1 MSTIFRVEKSGN
13 FTIMSNV
20 HLKDSRLSLRA
31 AGLLSK
37 ILSLPPEW
45 NFTLS
50 GLAKITSDGVDSVR
64 AAVRELENF
73 GYITRKQLRDERG
86 RMSQNEYH
94 VYEDPKQNPDYS
106 CENSEDNSPKY
117 SESEQTDKNFLCE
130 PSTVSPSA
138 ENPSTVNPTTDTY
151 YILNTNKSNTYSSIT
166 QSRAPRGSDG
176 GTERDKYFSLI
187 RENIEFDDLAE
198 KEKVSEL
205 VEVMVDVICSN
216 RDRVRVNGGELPI
229 EQVRKRFLELRR
241 EHIENVL
248 KTLESNSVEV
258 RNLRAYLITL
268 LYNSPTTVC
277 DFKPKSSA
285 ASGTFE
291 TQTSS
296 FDVDEVMKRIWA
308 RYDKRASSG

>member
-20 HLKDSRLSLRA
+20 HLKDKRLSLRA

-45 NFTLS
+45 DFTLS

-64 AAVRELENF
+64 AAVRELKNF

-94 VYEDPKQNPDYS
+94 VYEDPKQNPDF
-106 CENSEDNSPKY
+106 
-117 SESEQTDKNFLCE
+117 SEQTDKKILCKPLSE
-130 PSTVSPSA
+130 SPSS

-176 GTERDKYFSLI
+176 GTEREKYSSLI
-187 RENIEFDDLAE
+187 RENIDYDCFAE
-198 KEKVSEL
+198 KEKVDEL
-205 VEVMVDVICSN
+205 VEIMVDVVCSN
-216 RDRVRVNGGELPI
+216 RKTVRVNGEDLPTEI
-229 EQVRKRFLELRR
+229 VKSRFLKLDYS
-241 EHIENVL
+241 HIDYVL
-248 KTLESNSVEV
+248 TALQRNTSEV
-258 RNLRAYLITL
+258 RNIRAYLVTA
-268 LYNSPTTVC
+268 LYNAPATIGNYYSAWVNH
-277 DFKPKSSA
+277 DMYGSS
-285 ASGTFE
+285 
-291 TQTSS
+291 
-296 FDVDEVMKRIWA
+296 
-308 RYDKRASSG
+308 

>member
-1 MSTIFRVEKSGN
+1 MSTVFRVEKSGN

-20 HLKDSRLSLRA
+20 HLKDSCLSLRA

-45 NFTLS
+45 DFTLS

-64 AAVRELENF
+64 ATIHELEKF
-73 GYITRKQLRDERG
+73 GYITRRQLRDERG

-106 CENSEDNSPKY
+106 CENSEDNSQKY
-117 SESEQTDKNFLCE
+117 SEFEQTDKNFLCE
-130 PSTVSPSA
+130 PLSESPSA

-151 YILNTNKSNTYSSIT
+151 YILNTHSSIT
-166 QSRAPRGSDG
+166 QSRAARGADG
-176 GTERDKYFSLI
+176 GTEREKYFSLI
-187 RENIEFDDLAE
+187 CENIEFDDLAE
-198 KEKVSEL
+198 KDKVTEL
-205 VEVMVDVICSN
+205 VEVMVDVICFN
-216 RDRVRVNGGELPI
+216 RSTVRVNGGELPI

-241 EHIENVL
+241 KHIENVL

-268 LYNSPTTVC
+268 LYNAPVTVC
-277 DFKPKSSA
+277 DFKPKSKTT
-285 ASGTFE
+285 SGTFE
-291 TQTSS
+291 MQTSS

-308 RYDKRASSG
+308 RYEKRTEIE